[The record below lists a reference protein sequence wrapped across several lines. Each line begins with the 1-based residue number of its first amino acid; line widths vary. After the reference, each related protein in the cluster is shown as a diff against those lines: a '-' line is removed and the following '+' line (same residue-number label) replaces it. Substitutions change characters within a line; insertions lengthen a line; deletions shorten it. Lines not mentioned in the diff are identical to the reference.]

1 MNHKQRGVAI
11 IFNHERIKKMTPRW
25 GSKKDVIEL
34 EDTFKTM
41 GFAVRVYQD
50 PTLESISKILQSSAE
65 EDYTDMDCLIVV
77 AMSHGHSDCLYS
89 SDNNIYPV
97 NILWTSFT
105 NNRCPSLAGKPKLFF
120 IQACRGSDLDSGMQM
135 VHQTDSVG
143 CTYSL
148 PIYADILVAY
158 STYEGYYSF
167 RNPDNGSW
175 FVQELCKELKQN
187 WQTRDLLWMMTSVI
201 RRVAVNYES
210 FNPENRKYHGK
221 KQIPA
226 VVSML
231 TRLLYF
237 GQVPPQLLAL
247 LVDQQIEYNG

>member
-1 MNHKQRGVAI
+1 MESNSEKTGEAKEAKEVKEAKEPQESETECDSVLCASSEASANEVDGLLFKNPKSYIQKNVTYTDLSPLSEVYNMNHKQRGVAI

-158 STYEGYYSF
+158 STYEGRWMHVYTLRSSF
-167 RNPDNGSW
+167 
-175 FVQELCKELKQN
+175 
-187 WQTRDLLWMMTSVI
+187 
-201 RRVAVNYES
+201 
-210 FNPENRKYHGK
+210 
-221 KQIPA
+221 
-226 VVSML
+226 
-231 TRLLYF
+231 
-237 GQVPPQLLAL
+237 
-247 LVDQQIEYNG
+247 